1 MQHYFYQLYLFFKK
15 KPYIAWLVALL
26 FLVATGYFALK
37 LKFEEDITRIIPQNE
52 RTNEVAK
59 ILTQLKF
66 SDKISVIIER
76 EKDASIDDMVEMA
89 NSFSDSIVS
98 LAPYYHSI
106 QGQISDAEMES
117 TMQFVYQHLPTLL
130 DENDY
135 KTIASH
141 LPSDSIA
148 QVVEAN
154 YAALISP
161 TSIVAKSFIQR
172 DPLGIGFMALKKF
185 QKLSIAGDFQL
196 YNGYIITKDSSKLLL
211 FINPKY
217 SGSETAHNAIFVDR
231 LDKMKSELNE
241 VYLKKTKLS
250 YFGSSLVAVAN
261 AKQIKTDIQTTI
273 LISMSLLMLILILF
287 YKKVQIP
294 VIIFI
299 PSLFGALLALAFLYF
314 LRGTIS
320 AISISIAAVLIGITI
335 DYALHIMTHFKQTQ
349 DIKHLYKEITKPILM
364 SAGTTAVSFLC
375 LLFVNSEALKD
386 LGIFAFI
393 AILFSGI
400 FSLILI
406 PHIYK
411 PNIKTSDDKNH
422 LIDRISA
429 FSFERNKPL
438 QIFSYLLLIVS
449 LFTFWKVGFNKDLS
463 ALNFFPKELQE
474 AEYKLENSAQQQN
487 KSLFLINYGNNIDQV
502 LSANS
507 VLYSRLQQ
515 DTGMIAINSIGE
527 IVLSKK
533 DQEAKI
539 AQWNSFWTDVRK
551 TEIRDNLIRSSAA
564 FGFKPTAYQAF
575 FSLLDQKFSTVTWDD
590 YQKLNNGILSEYIS
604 SKDGFFTANTIVKT
618 AEGNREKL
626 IKQFNNGSTVVI
638 DRKEMNETF
647 LGQLVNDF
655 NTLVNY
661 SFVAIFVILW
671 LSFRRI
677 ELTLISM
684 VPIVLTGLVTGG
696 LMGLF
701 HLEFNI
707 FSTIVCTL
715 VFSHGVDF
723 AIFMTAALQ
732 KEYSTGKDEM
742 PTYRTSI
749 LLAVLTT
756 ILAIGALIFA
766 KHPALRSISAVSLL
780 GVTAAVLNTFVLYPL
795 VFRFVFRRRPSQ
807 GLSPLSL
814 RLRLISAF
822 SFSYYIIGSM
832 LSGLLFSLI
841 SNRAWMT
848 RVMSRFGDSVLKSNP
863 FVKKQQFNAHDEDFK
878 KPAIIIAN
886 HNSLLDTLL
895 IGRLLPKCV
904 FVTNEWVYKSPV
916 FGRVV
921 RRAGFLMLDDD
932 LEKSKNILKQRID
945 AGYSIAIF
953 PEGTRSA
960 TNDVQRFHK
969 GAFYI
974 AEQLQLDILPIYI
987 HGAADVCPK
996 GDFVIYDGTLS
1007 TVIGERIRPTDQQ
1020 FGDNYSA
1027 RCKTISR
1034 LFKQQFADIR
1044 KQFEGPTYFREK
1056 ISLNYRYKETEI
1068 EKLSLNDFDLHQES
1082 YATWNNFIA
1091 ANAKILHIG
1100 NDFGHIDFLLTMQQA
1115 QRHIESY
1122 IRDPEKRAIAGNTYL
1137 KHKRKLTYL
1146 NQPTETTLRFDVL
1159 IWGSNDEKV
1168 EISDSIH
1175 TIVCYDFLEKPHYIG
1190 FEEVFKDQYSCV
1202 LKRRTNG

>member
-1 MQHYFYQLYLFFKK
+1 
-15 KPYIAWLVALL
+15 
-26 FLVATGYFALK
+26 
-37 LKFEEDITRIIPQNE
+37 
-52 RTNEVAK
+52 
-59 ILTQLKF
+59 
-66 SDKISVIIER
+66 
-76 EKDASIDDMVEMA
+76 
-89 NSFSDSIVS
+89 
-98 LAPYYHSI
+98 
-106 QGQISDAEMES
+106 
-117 TMQFVYQHLPTLL
+117 
-130 DENDY
+130 
-135 KTIASH
+135 
-141 LPSDSIA
+141 
-148 QVVEAN
+148 
-154 YAALISP
+154 
-161 TSIVAKSFIQR
+161 
-172 DPLGIGFMALKKF
+172 
-185 QKLSIAGDFQL
+185 
-196 YNGYIITKDSSKLLL
+196 
-211 FINPKY
+211 
-217 SGSETAHNAIFVDR
+217 
-231 LDKMKSELNE
+231 
-241 VYLKKTKLS
+241 
-250 YFGSSLVAVAN
+250 
-261 AKQIKTDIQTTI
+261 
-273 LISMSLLMLILILF
+273 
-287 YKKVQIP
+287 
-294 VIIFI
+294 
-299 PSLFGALLALAFLYF
+299 
-314 LRGTIS
+314 
-320 AISISIAAVLIGITI
+320 
-335 DYALHIMTHFKQTQ
+335 
-349 DIKHLYKEITKPILM
+349 
-364 SAGTTAVSFLC
+364 
-375 LLFVNSEALKD
+375 
-386 LGIFAFI
+386 
-393 AILFSGI
+393 
-400 FSLILI
+400 
-406 PHIYK
+406 
-411 PNIKTSDDKNH
+411 
-422 LIDRISA
+422 
-429 FSFERNKPL
+429 
-438 QIFSYLLLIVS
+438 
-449 LFTFWKVGFNKDLS
+449 
-463 ALNFFPKELQE
+463 
-474 AEYKLENSAQQQN
+474 
-487 KSLFLINYGNNIDQV
+487 
-502 LSANS
+502 
-507 VLYSRLQQ
+507 
-515 DTGMIAINSIGE
+515 MIAINSIGE

-551 TEIRDNLIRSSAA
+551 TEIRENLIRSSAA

-575 FSLLDQKFSTVTWDD
+575 FSLLDQKFSTVRWDD

-742 PTYRTSI
+742 PMYRTSI

-863 FVKKQQFNAHDEDFK
+863 FVKKQQFNPHDEDFK
-878 KPAIIIAN
+878 RPAIIIAN

-987 HGAADVCPK
+987 HGTADVCPK

-1034 LFKQQFADIR
+1034 LFKQQFAEIR

-1122 IRDPEKRAIAGNTYL
+1122 IRDPEKRAIADNTYL

>member
-185 QKLSIAGDFQL
+185 QKLSIACDFQL

-217 SGSETAHNAIFVDR
+217 SGSETEHNAIFVDR
-231 LDKMKSELNE
+231 LDNMKSALNK
-241 VYLKKTKLS
+241 VYQKKTKLS

-438 QIFSYLLLIVS
+438 QIFSYLLLVVS

-551 TEIRDNLIRSSAA
+551 TEIRENLIRSSAA

-575 FSLLDQKFSTVTWDD
+575 FSLLDQKFSTVRWDD

-742 PTYRTSI
+742 PMYRTSI

-863 FVKKQQFNAHDEDFK
+863 FVKKQQFNPHDEDFK
-878 KPAIIIAN
+878 RPAIIIAN

-987 HGAADVCPK
+987 HGTADVCPK

-1034 LFKQQFADIR
+1034 LFKQQFAEIR

-1122 IRDPEKRAIAGNTYL
+1122 IRDPEKRAIADNTYL

>member
-76 EKDASIDDMVEMA
+76 EKEASIDDMVEMA

-98 LAPYYHSI
+98 LAPYYQSI
-106 QGQISDAEMES
+106 QGQISDAEMEN

-135 KTIASH
+135 NAIASH
-141 LPSDSIA
+141 LPSDSIT

-217 SGSETAHNAIFVDR
+217 SGSETEHNAIFVDR
-231 LDKMKSELNE
+231 LDNMKSALNE

-411 PNIKTSDDKNH
+411 PNIKTLDDKNH

-429 FSFERNKPL
+429 FSFERSKPL
-438 QIFSYLLLIVS
+438 QIFSYLLLMVS
-449 LFTFWKVGFNKDLS
+449 FFTFWKVGFNKDLS

-474 AEYKLENSAQQQN
+474 AEQKLENSAQQQS

-507 VLYSRLQQ
+507 VLYNRLQQ
-515 DTGMIAINSIGE
+515 DKGIIAVNSIGE
-527 IVLSKK
+527 IILSQK
-533 DQEAKI
+533 DQKAKI
-539 AQWNSFWTDVRK
+539 TQWDQFWTDTRK
-551 TEIRDNLIRSSAA
+551 KEIRENLIRSSAT
-564 FGFKPTAYQAF
+564 FGFKPTAYEAF
-575 FSLLDQKFSTVTWDD
+575 FSLLDQKFSIVTWDD
-590 YQKLNNGILSEYIS
+590 YQRLNNGILSEYIS
-604 SKDGFFTANTIVKT
+604 SKDGFFTVNTIVKT

-626 IKQFNNGSTVVI
+626 IKQFNNRSTVVI

-655 NTLVNY
+655 NTLINY

-701 HLEFNI
+701 QLEFNI

-807 GLSPLSL
+807 GLSPLTL
-814 RLRLISAF
+814 RLRVISAF

-832 LSGLLFSLI
+832 LSGLLFSLV

-863 FVKKQQFNAHDEDFK
+863 FVKKQQFNPHGEDFK

-932 LEKSKNILKQRID
+932 LEKSKNKLKRRID

-996 GDFVIYDGTLS
+996 GDFIIYDGTLS
-1007 TVIGERIRPTDQQ
+1007 TVIGERIRPTDQRY
-1020 FGDNYSA
+1020 GDNYST

-1034 LFKQQFADIR
+1034 FFKQQFAEIR
-1044 KQFEGPTYFREK
+1044 KQFEGPSYFREK
-1056 ISLNYRYKETEI
+1056 LSLNYRYTETEI
-1068 EKLSLNDFDLHQES
+1068 EKLSLNEFDIHQES
-1082 YATWNNFIA
+1082 YAAWNNFIA

-1115 QRHIESY
+1115 QRQVESY
-1122 IRDPEKRAIAGNTYL
+1122 IPDPAKRAIADNTYL
-1137 KHKRKLTYL
+1137 KQKRKLTYL
-1146 NQPTETTLRFDVL
+1146 NQLTETTLRFDVL
-1159 IWGSNDEKV
+1159 IWGSNDETV
-1168 EISDSIH
+1168 EISDSVHI
-1175 TIVCYDFLEKPHYIG
+1175 IVCYDFLEKPEYIG